1 MRKADMKAVDGK
13 VVHKNEALKQ
23 HACLTTYQGLNGLVK
38 FKYALLKPNANLDK
52 LDSNDEFLK
61 GLATIYAYDYMD
73 LDRLYKEITA
83 LGYDIVDNL
92 SD

>member
-1 MRKADMKAVDGK
+1 M
-13 VVHKNEALKQ
+13 
-23 HACLTTYQGLNGLVK
+23 NGLVK